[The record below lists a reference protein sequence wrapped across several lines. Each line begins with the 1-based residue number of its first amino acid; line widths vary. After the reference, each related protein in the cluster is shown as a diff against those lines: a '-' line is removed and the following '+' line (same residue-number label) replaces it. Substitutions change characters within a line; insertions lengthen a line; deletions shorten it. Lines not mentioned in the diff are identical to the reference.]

1 MATSSESVQ
10 AQGRDLIDMESRIER
25 LEREIRL
32 LRDEAPRTDKATL
45 LIFSGE
51 LDKVLAGLIIA
62 TTAASLGME
71 VTAFFTFWGINVLKK
86 KRVLQGKGIMEKMI
100 DVMTPAGPQGM
111 GVSQMNML
119 GAGAAMLK
127 MMMKD
132 KDVVSADE
140 LLELA
145 KEAEVKLIACSMTMQ
160 VMGIREAELMEGI
173 EVAGAASYLQDA
185 SRSSVTLFI

>member
-25 LEREIRL
+25 LEREIRQ